1 MAGVDPGVKRLAAV
15 LAAVLLLAGLGILGK
30 YVLWPERPSPDAAGK
45 MDVELSMEGGTAESS
60 GASVPPEPTTPM
72 PERN

>member
-30 YVLWPERPSPDAAGK
+30 YVWPERPSPDAAGK
-45 MDVELSMEGGTAESS
+45 LDVELSLEGVELSQGRD
-60 GASVPPEPTTPM
+60 G
-72 PERN
+72 RKL